1 MRKLHIRRTV
11 AAILAVIM
19 ALSLSVSAFAVE
31 TEAEDGT
38 GTEPPQAMEQID
50 GETDT
55 GLATDVPGS
64 SADQGP
70 NPGPEEA
77 VEEVPAEPEPEETAT
92 TAPEQPPEG
101 ELPTISFMDVPEDHT
116 FIEGIMDC
124 AAKGITS
131 GYADGTFKPA
141 NTVTRAQFCVMLSRA
156 FYPAEVKKYDTDDNK
171 AKGWFVPNTQALYS
185 AGVLANTSFQYA
197 YDMPSTMDQIISRY
211 DMAALMTNIMAKKG
225 FSATAAQKTE
235 AQKKIGDYAN
245 LPSKYREA
253 VKNVFALGIITG
265 YSDGTFGGAKNM
277 NRGQGCVVIYRMMH
291 YTPATSTKPNTGD
304 TTYDDGKTETKP
316 ETKPSTGNTGSSTGT
331 TTGNTSSN
339 TSNTGNSNQN
349 GVLTNGKAITE
360 DNVLAMIKE
369 LLKKYPNG
377 MKWDDNTYRESIVSR
392 TMNQIATSYTRAN
405 AGGNT
410 TNMQRGCG
418 GFASLISDS
427 IFGQGTLNPARKV
440 PVEYVRPGDVIIKLN
455 AEGKLMHVAI
465 AASRIT
471 GVDEYGDGNSP
482 ILTIY
487 DGNAN
492 SKVRYNNYYAVPK
505 TYSAYRGYYVEIW
518 TRYPSDNTTPWASS
532 NNNTNGSTSGNT
544 SNNTGSSST
553 NTTTPSS
560 PTINYVTTSNPCG
573 ICGKVGGRQ
582 VRSND
587 GGRYA
592 CESCYNDPS
601 GLGKWFVE

>member
-19 ALSLSVSAFAVE
+19 ALSLSVSALAVE
-31 TEAEDGT
+31 SEAEDGT
-38 GTEPPQAMEQID
+38 EPPQDVEQID

-55 GLATDVPGS
+55 GLATDAPGS

-77 VEEVPAEPEPEETAT
+77 AEEVLPEPGTGETAT
-92 TAPEQPPEG
+92 TTPELPPEE
-101 ELPTISFMDVPEDHT
+101 ELPAVSFTDVPEDHT
-116 FIEGIMDC
+116 FYTAIMDC

-131 GYADGTFKPA
+131 GYADGTFRPT
-141 NTVTRAQFCVMLSRA
+141 NSVTRVQFCVMLSRA
-156 FYPAEVKKYDTDDNK
+156 FYPAEVEKYNTDDNK

-277 NRGQGCVVIYRMMH
+277 NRGQGCVVIYRMMQ

-316 ETKPSTGNTGSSTGT
+316 ETKPSTGNTGSNTGT
-331 TTGNTSSN
+331 TTGNTGSN
-339 TSNTGNSNQN
+339 TNNTGNSSQN

-360 DNVLAMIKE
+360 ANVLEIMKE

-377 MKWDDNTYRESIVSR
+377 MTWGHTFREGFASTALKQISENYHVAGAEGNVS
-392 TMNQIATSYTRAN
+392 
-405 AGGNT
+405 
-410 TNMQRGCG
+410 MQSGCG

-427 IFGQGTLNPARKV
+427 IFGAGNNNPARKV
-440 PVEYVRPGDVIIKLN
+440 SAEYARPGDVIIILN
-455 AEGKLMHVAI
+455 KEGKLTHVGIVASKIKDTHACGGECFVAATYEGNVNGKVSYSEYSTLNKAI
-465 AASRIT
+465 N
-471 GVDEYGDGNSP
+471 GGHPNG
-482 ILTIY
+482 
-487 DGNAN
+487 
-492 SKVRYNNYYAVPK
+492 
-505 TYSAYRGYYVEIW
+505 YVEIW
-518 TRYPSDNTTPWASS
+518 TRYPSNGTPYTGSNSS
-532 NNNTNGSTSGNT
+532 SSGNT
-544 SNNTGSSST
+544 GNNTSSSST
-553 NTTTPSS
+553 STTTPSD
-560 PTINYVTTSNPCG
+560 PNVNYVTSNNPCCV
-573 ICGKVGGRQ
+573 CGKIGGRQ
-582 VRSND
+582 VRSS
-587 GGRYA
+587 GGAYYV
-592 CESCYNDPS
+592 CETCYNDPS
-601 GLGKWFVE
+601 GVGKWYAS